1 MLVTIEDHK
10 MIEDTMVVLVIKMIE
25 VQMVANSK
33 ITENMAVSNIKTKW
47 AITKAVE
54 VIMAKEAVTI
64 TKTIMEAIIMADIII
79 SITTIRNKKHIL
91 TIHRVKERLSPL
103 LEMKEIISST
113 TIVIITSS
121 TITTCL
127 ASRIKSRI
135 VSQKAPKQSETCHQQ
150 LPLA

>member
-91 TIHRVKERLSPL
+91 TIHRVKERLTPL
-103 LEMKEIISST
+103 LEMREIISST